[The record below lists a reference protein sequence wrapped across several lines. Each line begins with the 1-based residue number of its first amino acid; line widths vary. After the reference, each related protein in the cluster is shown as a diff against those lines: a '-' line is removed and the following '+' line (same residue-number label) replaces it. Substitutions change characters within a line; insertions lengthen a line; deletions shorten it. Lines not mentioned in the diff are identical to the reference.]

1 MRNTCCGFIAINGF
15 ADNIYAN
22 DWLHTPLDYSTP
34 NLNSGNILTGYVQ
47 LDNGVNMSSGALWRG
62 VDAVSYVL
70 MQDSI
75 ANQYIANDSVGAA
88 TGWVVTFPTKI
99 YYAYPGFSNSATV
112 LPPFT
117 SLWNGSGACEVVLLD
132 AAFLEQCRRA
142 TAINTAREAGCSA
155 LILHAE
161 ATPDLLR
168 RRIAA
173 RSAAGSDAS
182 EAGLAV
188 LEHQLAAYE
197 PLTDDESVPVI
208 TCDTG
213 QDPDIERLATTLR
226 DAAKRDEAA

>member
-1 MRNTCCGFIAINGF
+1 MHGLSGSGKTWLSARLMAALPAIRVRSDIERKRLFGLDERQ
-15 ADNIYAN
+15 ASGSTVAGGIYTSESTDRVYA
-22 DWLHTPLDYSTP
+22 TLDAHA
-34 NLNSGNILTGYVQ
+34 
-47 LDNGVNMSSGALWRG
+47 GALLNNRH
-62 VDAVSYVL
+62 
-70 MQDSI
+70 
-75 ANQYIANDSVGAA
+75 
-88 TGWVVTFPTKI
+88 T
-99 YYAYPGFSNSATV
+99 
-112 LPPFT
+112 
-117 SLWNGSGACEVVLLD
+117 VLLD